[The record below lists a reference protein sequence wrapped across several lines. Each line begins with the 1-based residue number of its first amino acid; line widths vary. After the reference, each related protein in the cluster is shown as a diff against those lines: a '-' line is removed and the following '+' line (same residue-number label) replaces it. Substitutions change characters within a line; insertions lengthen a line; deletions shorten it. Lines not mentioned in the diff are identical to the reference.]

1 MGISAKIVVS
11 SYNLPQVQGTITKIM
26 TQSPKYHVKTVG
38 KPFIQKMS
46 VSSNQP
52 KIWGCDGKDVKTR
65 SIFLSGSSDDLK
77 KLLKIPAPDGVLIQ
91 LLPQ

>member
-26 TQSPKYHVKTVG
+26 KQSAKYNVSPIG
-38 KPFIQKMS
+38 KPFVQKMT
-46 VSSNQP
+46 VSSHQP

-65 SIFLSGSSDDLK
+65 I
-77 KLLKIPAPDGVLIQ
+77 
-91 LLPQ
+91 